1 MDHNTNS
8 LDSTSTS
15 VSTGIV
21 NSSISSGS
29 AAPSVSGSS
38 KQSPV
43 IIDARGPRFGAV
55 ITTIVLAIALATNN
69 VWVIVAQAIIFAIG
83 AIKGPQFTPYA
94 FIFKNL
100 VKPRLKKSGASEDV
114 RPPQFAQTVGLLF
127 ALTAVAGSFADIDVL
142 FTVAVAFALGA
153 AFLNAAF
160 NFCLGC
166 EIYLLLLRARS
177 K

>member
-1 MDHNTNS
+1 
-8 LDSTSTS
+8 
-15 VSTGIV
+15 
-21 NSSISSGS
+21 
-29 AAPSVSGSS
+29 
-38 KQSPV
+38 
-43 IIDARGPRFGAV
+43 
-55 ITTIVLAIALATNN
+55 LATALATNN

-83 AIKGPQFTPYA
+83 AFKGPQFTPYA
-94 FIFKNL
+94 FLFKNF
-100 VKPRLKKSGASEDV
+100 VKPRLKKAGATEDV

-127 ALTAVAGSFADIDVL
+127 ALTAAAGSFAGLDAV
-142 FTVAVAFALGA
+142 FTIAVAFALAA

>member
-1 MDHNTNS
+1 MGQDTNTFEAQDKN
-8 LDSTSTS
+8 L
-15 VSTGIV
+15 
-21 NSSISSGS
+21 
-29 AAPSVSGSS
+29 S
-38 KQSPV
+38 KKSEV

-55 ITTIVLAIALATNN
+55 ITTIVLATALATNN
-69 VWVIVAQAIIFAIG
+69 VWVIVAQAIVFAIG

-94 FIFKNL
+94 FVFKNL
-100 VKPRLKKSGASEDV
+100 VKPRLKKSGATEDV

-127 ALTAVAGSFADIDVL
+127 ALTAAVGSFAGLELV
-142 FTVAVAFALGA
+142 FTIAVAFALAA

>member
-1 MDHNTNS
+1 MTQTLNS
-8 LDSTSTS
+8 TKSTT
-15 VSTGIV
+15 
-21 NSSISSGS
+21 
-29 AAPSVSGSS
+29 
-38 KQSPV
+38 

-55 ITTIVLAIALATNN
+55 ITTVVLAAALATNN
-69 VWVIVAQAIIFAIG
+69 VWVIVAQGIVFAIG
-83 AIKGPQFTPYA
+83 AVKGPQFTPYA
-94 FIFKNL
+94 FVYKSL
-100 VKPRLKKSGASEDV
+100 VKPRLKGEVPTEDV

-127 ALTAVAGSFADIDVL
+127 ALAAIGGSLFGINAI